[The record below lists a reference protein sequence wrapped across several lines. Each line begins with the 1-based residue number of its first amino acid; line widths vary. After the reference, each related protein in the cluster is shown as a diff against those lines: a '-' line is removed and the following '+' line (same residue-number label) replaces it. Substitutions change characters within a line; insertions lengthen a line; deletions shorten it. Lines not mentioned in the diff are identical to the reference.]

1 MDYIFNKTSIF
12 IGLLGGIFTRLIGGF
27 DTLST
32 ALLTLM
38 VFDYATGVI
47 KSIINKSLSSQ
58 IGYVGILKKV
68 LIICI
73 VCVSVVIQSILP
85 NTLPIR
91 EITLIFFLCNEGLSI
106 IENSAEIIPMPE
118 KLKEVLLQ
126 LRENHNKQDK

>member
-68 LIICI
+68 
-73 VCVSVVIQSILP
+73 
-85 NTLPIR
+85 
-91 EITLIFFLCNEGLSI
+91 
-106 IENSAEIIPMPE
+106 
-118 KLKEVLLQ
+118 
-126 LRENHNKQDK
+126 